1 MRDAS
6 VTLPDGRTLAY
17 TDLGASSGP
26 VVMYFHGAPT
36 SRLDLAMFEDGFV
49 ARDVRVVSA
58 DRPGYGESSPQ
69 PGRCREDWPSDVTA
83 LADHLG
89 VERFGV
95 MGFSSGG
102 PYAVASAALVT
113 DRVAAAGVVS
123 GVTDFGWPGAWDGY
137 PEADT
142 TLMRIGD
149 EAQGTEWCEARYG
162 PDGSRFMEAGVGELA
177 PADQA
182 ALADEVFAT
191 ALMTAV
197 REAFRQGVN
206 GYAQDIVLEGR
217 PWSFDPSA
225 IVAPVWILHGEADT
239 LVPIAHGRHTRELIP
254 GAELVTWPD
263 QGHIRLITKIPDLT
277 ADLVAPL
284 R

>member
-6 VTLPDGRTLAY
+6 VTLSDGRALAY
-17 TDLGASSGP
+17 TDLGPSSAP

-36 SRLDLAMFEDGFV
+36 SRLDLTMFEDDFV

-58 DRPGYGESSPQ
+58 DRPGYGGSSPQ

-89 VERFGV
+89 VERFAV
-95 MGFSSGG
+95 MRLSSGG
-102 PYAVASAALVT
+102 PYAVVSAALVT

-137 PEADT
+137 PEAET

-149 EAQGTEWCEARYG
+149 EAKGTEWCEARYG
-162 PDGSRFMEAGVGELA
+162 PDGSRFMEAGLGELA
-177 PADQA
+177 PADQV
-182 ALADEVFAT
+182 ALADEAFAT
-191 ALMTAV
+191 GLITAV

-206 GYAQDIVLEGR
+206 GYCQDIVLQGR

-225 IVAPVWILHGEADT
+225 IVAPLWLLHGEADT
-239 LVPIAHGRHTRELIP
+239 VAPIGHGRHTGELIP

-263 QGHIRLITKIPDLT
+263 QGHISLIMKIPDLT

>member
-1 MRDAS
+1 
-6 VTLPDGRTLAY
+6 
-17 TDLGASSGP
+17 
-26 VVMYFHGAPT
+26 
-36 SRLDLAMFEDGFV
+36 MFEDDFV

-69 PGRCREDWPSDVTA
+69 PGRRREGWPSDVRA
-83 LADHLG
+83 VADHLG

-102 PYAVASAALVT
+102 PYAVVCAALVT

-137 PEADT
+137 PETET
-142 TLMRIGD
+142 TLMQIGD
-149 EAQGTEWCEARYG
+149 EAKATEWCEARYG
-162 PDGSRFMEAGVGELA
+162 PDGSRFMETGLGELA
-177 PADQA
+177 PADQV
-182 ALADEVFAT
+182 ALTDDAFAT
-191 ALMTAV
+191 GLMTSV
-197 REAFRQGVN
+197 REAFRQGVS
-206 GYAQDIVLEGR
+206 GYAQDIMLQGR

-239 LVPIAHGRHTRELIP
+239 LAPIAHGRHTGELIP
-254 GAELVTWPD
+254 PAKLATWPD
-263 QGHIRLITKIPDLT
+263 QGHISLITKIPDLT